1 VSASSLSLASAGLRA
16 GNIPPVHMI
25 DCDIMI
31 PLGWLELRSGI
42 GMQLSRARTDKRY
55 GVVPYGIAPAKVY
68 NNYPVLI

>member
-1 VSASSLSLASAGLRA
+1 
-16 GNIPPVHMI
+16 MI